1 MRKLIHITLAAV
13 ILISLISLMHA
24 EVSAQGTGELLVTG
38 AVTSEA
44 GAPLPG
50 VNITALN
57 TTSMVSHY
65 SVVNET
71 GNYSISL
78 AEGTYNITAS
88 YANHTANI
96 SYTNVPIGP
105 ATNKVFNFRMLE
117 ILGTLIGHVTNR
129 TIPIQGAMVVLTGDQ
144 YNYSA
149 NSSLPF
155 GFYVIDKIRPGTYVA
170 HAEKSGYWTIY
181 HDRAIVITR
190 GVITELNFT
199 ILEQP
204 TKLSGTVKTDGNV
217 VVRDVQVLITSVGYS
232 TSTVTDA
239 NGNYTFSN
247 VPVGT
252 YTLTFKKDGYEEMS
266 VQISLSAFEPKK
278 YDANLDRKPVEG
290 GGGFI
295 PGFDLPHSLMIV
307 GFCLA
312 IAILL
317 FAIYIRY
324 RVLKK
329 PEMLAIEREEEEKT
343 KEGKDQGKK
352 KG

>member
-1 MRKLIHITLAAV
+1 MRKLVHITLAAV
-13 ILISLISLMHA
+13 ILVSLLSLMHA
-24 EVSAQGTGELLVTG
+24 EVAAQGTGELLVTG
-38 AVTSEA
+38 TVTSEA
-44 GAPLPG
+44 GDPLPG

-65 SVVNET
+65 SMVNET

-78 AEGTYNITAS
+78 AEGVYNITAS
-88 YANHTANI
+88 FTNYTANI
-96 SYTNVPIGP
+96 SYSNVPIGP
-105 ATNKVFNFRMLE
+105 ATNKVFNFRMVE
-117 ILGTLIGHVTNR
+117 ILGTLIGHVTNG
-129 TIPIQGAMVVLTGDQ
+129 TIPILGAKVVLTGDQ

-149 NSSLPF
+149 NSSLPL

-170 HAEKSGYWTIY
+170 HAEKSGYWTVY

-190 GVITELNFT
+190 GVTTELNFT

-204 TKLSGTVKTDGNV
+204 TKLFGTVKTDGNA
-217 VVRDVQVLITSVGYS
+217 VRDVQVLIASAGYS

-252 YTLTFKKDGYEEMS
+252 YTLTFKKDGYEERS
-266 VQISLSAFEPKK
+266 VQISLSAFESKK

-295 PGFDLPHSLMIV
+295 PGFDLSHSLMIV

-329 PEMLAIEREEEEKT
+329 PELLAIEREEEEKT
-343 KEGKDQGKK
+343 KEGKDQGKNQ
-352 KG
+352 G

>member
-1 MRKLIHITLAAV
+1 MRKLVHITLAAV
-13 ILISLISLMHA
+13 ILVSLLSLMHA
-24 EVSAQGTGELLVTG
+24 EVAAQGTGELLVTG
-38 AVTSEA
+38 TVTSEA

-78 AEGTYNITAS
+78 TEGVYNITAS
-88 YANHTANI
+88 YANYTANI
-96 SYTNVPIGP
+96 SYVNVPIGP
-105 ATNKVFNFRMLE
+105 ATNKVFNFGMLE
-117 ILGTLIGHVTNR
+117 ILGTLTGHVTNA
-129 TIPIQGAMVVLTGDQ
+129 TIPIQGAKVVLTGDQ

-149 NSSLPF
+149 NSSFPL
-155 GFYVIDKIRPGTYVA
+155 GSYTIDKIRPGTYVA
-170 HAEKSGYWTIY
+170 HAEKSGYWPTY

-190 GVITELNFT
+190 GITTELNFT
-199 ILEQP
+199 LLEQP
-204 TKLSGTVKTDGNV
+204 TKLSGTVKTDGKEV
-217 VVRDVQVLITSVGYS
+217 QDVQVLITSVGYS

-239 NGNYTFSN
+239 DGNYTFSN

-252 YTLTFKKDGYEEMS
+252 YTLTFKKEGYEDMS
-266 VQISLSAFEPKK
+266 VQISLSAFEPKE
-278 YDANLDRKPVEG
+278 YNANLNRKPVEG
-290 GGGFI
+290 GGGFF

-307 GFCLA
+307 GFCVA

-317 FAIYIRY
+317 SAIYIRY
-324 RVLKK
+324 RVLKR

-343 KEGKDQGKK
+343 EEERDQEKK
-352 KG
+352 QG